1 MPVTYGDDGSVTQS
15 TPSEYAASQRSKE
28 RERESRYEQQ
38 RSNFFN
44 GIFGGGGSGG
54 GGSSGGNRDLSRTRP
69 QMRPATLKP
78 TTIAAP
84 TDDDFKN
91 LDYSNVPYYQ
101 SDKRMR
107 PPVQDNQ
114 TYRDRLRNFGSAMET
129 DLRLGLGGLRN
140 GVVGFADAIEDLGFG
155 RFRGE
160 DGQPAG
166 VHPKIVEA
174 YENFQKRSRKT
185 FDDAEAASMGDG
197 DDNNFYGNY
206 DPCPEGYRT
215 DPVTGMCVPVMG
227 MSYETA
233 PAAPA
238 QYQGNFVDSP
248 FPDLASS
255 GPASMPFAA
264 PMNYTQ
270 AMNYTSPTIAP
281 SSMAA
286 QGMGIAGIP
295 MTPILG

>member
-1 MPVTYGDDGSVTQS
+1 
-15 TPSEYAASQRSKE
+15 
-28 RERESRYEQQ
+28 
-38 RSNFFN
+38 
-44 GIFGGGGSGG
+44 
-54 GGSSGGNRDLSRTRP
+54 
-69 QMRPATLKP
+69 
-78 TTIAAP
+78 
-84 TDDDFKN
+84 
-91 LDYSNVPYYQ
+91 
-101 SDKRMR
+101 
-107 PPVQDNQ
+107 
-114 TYRDRLRNFGSAMET
+114 
-129 DLRLGLGGLRN
+129 
-140 GVVGFADAIEDLGFG
+140 
-155 RFRGE
+155 
-160 DGQPAG
+160 
-166 VHPKIVEA
+166 
-174 YENFQKRSRKT
+174 
-185 FDDAEAASMGDG
+185 MGDG
-197 DDNNFYGNY
+197 DDNFYGNY

-227 MSYETA
+227 MPSASA

-270 AMNYTSPTIAP
+270 AMNYTSPNIAP